1 MSMHV
6 VEVIPLSVLPPQVPQ
21 VLSYYADSNLPKGA
35 IVQVPMGKRE
45 VMAVVISSSAF
56 NEQRILVKKSA
67 FQLKKIAAVLTEVP
81 AVSEYQFK
89 LALWM
94 ASEYLAPL
102 GLAFKAALPP
112 FFLKKK
118 YPTSSQPLTEV
129 ATVQKPQVTIA
140 RAKKSPALVLE
151 QVKKSSGQTLI
162 VVPEM
167 SYIPR
172 FKKDFPE
179 ADIIHSAIKN
189 SDYYAAWQRA
199 ASSESSVVIGTRQA
213 LFLPFHNLTN
223 LILLDP
229 LHEFYK
235 SDYSPKYNTPKL
247 AEYVAQLYGAQL
259 TVISN
264 FLGVE
269 QYIRG
274 QQKDTAITDTLQ
286 AWSAQPEVVDLV
298 AEMKQGYLGALSVP
312 LRRRI
317 AEAVKAGQKI
327 LIFAARR
334 GYAGI
339 MACKKCGFTVNCPRC
354 NIPMRVHQSFEKI
367 LVCHHCSTNQP
378 YPKFCTNCHS
388 SDIKPTGPAGSQKI
402 FEELQKMMEF
412 GQLDR
417 VPTLILDADVTQ
429 NQTEEDEVMETVRAR
444 GPAILIATQKVFSY
458 IFDDS
463 FDLVA
468 IPQFD
473 ALSTSADYQTI
484 ERLWYQLEKLADFEP
499 SRVVLQTYDATRL
512 PHEVFMHEYDK
523 LYREESGMRKTLAY
537 PPFSKLIRLT
547 FTHRRGQTAVT
558 AGRLLI
564 EKLRQAATHLRVEK
578 FVQISDSS
586 PMFLSKE
593 RDIYTFTVIVKALP
607 GLPSIRELIKFAPSH
622 WLIDVD
628 PRQII

>member
-1 MSMHV
+1 MHV

-21 VLSYYADSNLPKGA
+21 VLSYYADLELPKGA
-35 IVQVPMGKRE
+35 VVQVPMGSRD
-45 VMAVVISSSAF
+45 VPAVVISSSAF
-56 NEQRILVKKSA
+56 NNQRILVKKSA
-67 FQLKKIAAVLTEVP
+67 FQLKKISEVLSQTPV
-81 AVSEYQFK
+81 VSEYQFK

-94 ASEYLAPL
+94 ANEYLAPL
-102 GLAFKAALPP
+102 GLAFKATLPP

-118 YPTSSQPLTEV
+118 YPT
-129 ATVQKPQVTIA
+129 TVQAFNEAARSAKPEVIIT
-140 RAKKSPALVLE
+140 RAKQTPVLVLE
-151 QVKKSSGQTLI
+151 GIKKNVGQTLI
-162 VVPEM
+162 IVPEM

-179 ADIIHSAIKN
+179 ADIIHSAVKN

-199 ASSESSVVIGTRQA
+199 ASGESRIVIGTRQA
-213 LFLPFHNLTN
+213 LFLPFAHLTN
-223 LILLDP
+223 LILIDP

-235 SDYSPKYNTPKL
+235 SDYSPKYNTPRL
-247 AEYVAQLYGAQL
+247 AEYVTQLYGAQL
-259 TVISN
+259 TVMTN

-274 QQKDTAITDTLQ
+274 QQQEFEITDTAH
-286 AWSAQPEVVDLV
+286 AWSAQPEIIDLV

-317 AEAVKAGQKI
+317 AEAVKAGGKV

-339 MACKKCGFTVNCPRC
+339 MACKKCGFTANCPRC
-354 NIPMRVHQSFEKI
+354 NTPMRVHQSFDKI

-388 SDIKPTGPAGSQKI
+388 SDIKATGPAGSQKI

-412 GQLDR
+412 GQLER

-429 NQTEEDEVMETVRAR
+429 NQTEEDEVMETVRNA
-444 GPAILIATQKVFSY
+444 GPKILIATQKVFSY
-458 IFDDS
+458 IFDDT
-463 FDLVA
+463 FDVVA

-473 ALSTSADYQTI
+473 ALSTSADYQTT
-484 ERLWYQLEKLADFEP
+484 ERLWCQLEKLADFDP
-499 SRVVLQTYDATRL
+499 ARVVIQTYDMTHV
-512 PHEVFMHEYDK
+512 PSEVFMHDYAK
-523 LYREESGMRKTLAY
+523 LYTDESAMRRTLAY
-537 PPFSKLIRLT
+537 PPFSKIIRLT
-547 FTHRRGQTAVT
+547 FTHRNGQTAVK
-558 AGRLLI
+558 AGRMLI
-564 EKLRQAATHLRVEK
+564 EKLRQAATHLRAQQ

-607 GLPSIRELIKFAPSH
+607 GLPSLRELIKFTPSH